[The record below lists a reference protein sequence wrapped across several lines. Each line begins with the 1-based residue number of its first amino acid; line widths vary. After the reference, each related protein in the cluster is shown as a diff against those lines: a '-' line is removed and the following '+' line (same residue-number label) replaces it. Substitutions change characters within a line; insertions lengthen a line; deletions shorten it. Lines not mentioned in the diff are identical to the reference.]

1 MNIIVYCRSIWC
13 NVGGTVDI
21 VYVDKGKNKLTT
33 DTVQAISTALVTVA
47 GGLTGDR
54 ATGACTAQM
63 GTEWYRWLIWEIL
76 KYGLRLVY

>member
-1 MNIIVYCRSIWC
+1 MGSEMCIRDR
-13 NVGGTVDI
+13 GTVDI

-63 GTEWYRWLIWEIL
+63 GTGWYR
-76 KYGLRLVY
+76 

>member
-1 MNIIVYCRSIWC
+1 MY
-13 NVGGTVDI
+13 GGTVDI

-63 GTEWYRWLIWEIL
+63 GTGWYR
-76 KYGLRLVY
+76 